1 MSLPILLVLMGC
13 LVAGM
18 NAGYY
23 LVKLLLPSANANSGS
38 VVIGMLLG
46 AMVGVLLVSKPVM
59 KFVARSLQNRQ
70 HLQLKFLSLAGVVL
84 LLALLAAFNMKML
97 K

>member
-13 LVAGM
+13 LAAGM

-23 LVKLLLPSANANSGS
+23 LVKLLLPSSSANSGS
-38 VVIGMLLG
+38 VVIAMLLG
-46 AMVGVLLVSKPVM
+46 AMVGVLLLSKPVM
-59 KFVARSLQNRQ
+59 KFVVRSLQNRQ
-70 HLQLKFLSLAGVVL
+70 RLGLKILSLAGVVL
-84 LLALLAAFNMKML
+84 LLALLAAFNMKMF